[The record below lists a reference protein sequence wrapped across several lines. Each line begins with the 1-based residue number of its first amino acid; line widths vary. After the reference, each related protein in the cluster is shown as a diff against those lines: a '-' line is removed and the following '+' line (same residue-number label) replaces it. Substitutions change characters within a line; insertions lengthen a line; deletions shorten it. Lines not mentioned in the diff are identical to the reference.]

1 MRAEAQLRKRNAGAA
16 LSDVNWVRASR
27 TARPAVTPP
36 ALSSINLDLLYRERG
51 FELYWEYSRRS
62 DMIRFGHYEDSYTS
76 KTNADVRQRLFPIP
90 QSAIDGASS
99 VPGYLVQNEGH

>member
-1 MRAEAQLRKRNAGAA
+1 
-16 LSDVNWVRASR
+16 
-27 TARPAVTPP
+27 
-36 ALSSINLDLLYRERG
+36 NLDLLYRERG

-76 KTNADVRQRLFPIP
+76 KTNADVRKRLFPIP

-99 VPGYLVQNEGH
+99 VPGYLVQNEGHYFYYFFILSKKTVSRNSADCFDFFVSIRICHQPYP